1 MMVEARH
8 DLHAWRIYQ
17 HVVFYIGNKMMILTE
32 FLSRKPLAS
41 MMIGFMLALTGVQ
54 TLASELIR
62 AGWVEKAV
70 VYPKKF
76 VIHAK
81 LDTGAKTSSIDARD
95 PEYITRDGE
104 DWVRFS
110 ITNRKIETVIIE
122 APIVRHSKIK
132 RHFGERQTRPVIL
145 LDLCIGNVRKKEEV
159 NLVDRTGMNYPL
171 LIGRNFLKDTFLIDS
186 NATYM
191 LSPGCPG

>member
-1 MMVEARH
+1 MV
-8 DLHAWRIYQ
+8 
-17 HVVFYIGNKMMILTE
+17 
-32 FLSRKPLAS
+32 
-41 MMIGFMLALTGVQ
+41 IGFMLVLTGFQ
-54 TLASELIR
+54 TMASEPVR

-132 RHFGERQTRPVIL
+132 RHFGESQTRPVIL
-145 LDLCIGNVRKKEEV
+145 LDLCVGNVRKKEEV

>member
-1 MMVEARH
+1 MSTYGFV
-8 DLHAWRIYQ
+8 
-17 HVVFYIGNKMMILTE
+17 IGDEMMILAGFT
-32 FLSRKPLAS
+32 SRKQLAS
-41 MMIGFMLALTGVQ
+41 MVIGFMLVLTGFQ
-54 TLASELIR
+54 TMASEPVR

-104 DWVRFS
+104 NWVRFS
-110 ITNRKIETVIIE
+110 ITNQKIETVIIE

-132 RHFGERQTRPVIL
+132 RHFGESQTRPVIL
-145 LDLCIGNVRKKEEV
+145 LDLCVGNVRKKEEV